1 LLAVR
6 SFKVRTPLSFGL
18 YSILESSLIYQFHPL
33 SSIIRQAS
41 AILPTRLGEFEMIAF
56 AERSDEPMPQVAL
69 VAAGIDYQRPVLVRI
84 HSECMTGD
92 IFGSLKC
99 DCGAQLQAA
108 LSQIIKEKGILLYLR
123 QEGRGIG
130 LINKLKAYR
139 LQEKGLNTLDANT
152 HLGFEADSRQYQC
165 AIEMLLDLGVQ
176 QIRLLT
182 NNPDKVAVFEGSPVE
197 LVERVPLVIPAEK
210 ESAAYLQA
218 KKELMGHLL

>member
-1 LLAVR
+1 
-6 SFKVRTPLSFGL
+6 
-18 YSILESSLIYQFHPL
+18 
-33 SSIIRQAS
+33 
-41 AILPTRLGEFEMIAF
+41 MIAY

-69 VAAGIDYQRPVLVRI
+69 VASGIDYHRPVLVRI

-92 IFGSLKC
+92 VFGSLKC

-108 LSQIIKEKGILLYLR
+108 LTQIIEEKGILLYLR

-139 LQEKGLNTLDANT
+139 LQERGFNTLDANT

-165 AIEMLLDLGVQ
+165 AIEMLLDLGVH

-182 NNPDKVAVFEGSPVE
+182 NNPDKVAVFEGSPVQ